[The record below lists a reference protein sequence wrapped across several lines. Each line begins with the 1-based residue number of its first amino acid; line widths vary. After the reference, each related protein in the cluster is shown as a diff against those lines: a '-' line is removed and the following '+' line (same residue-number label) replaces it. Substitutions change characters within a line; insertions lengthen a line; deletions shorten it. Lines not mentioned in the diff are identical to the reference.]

1 MQAGNHGLGGIRNP
15 IAAAYLLAKD
25 SLAPLSCG
33 RVRPMT
39 LCGSGARAY
48 AAYHGLDTSTE
59 NGYLVSQEAQNAW
72 KKFTGWVHQADH
84 QQQQQQQQRQ
94 SIGSNDSPLL
104 PRQLDDAGAEVCI
117 STEDFSATAIGWRQ
131 TDDSAGIKGKEA
143 THPQRQNTS
152 ATQHEA
158 PSEGGMQGM
167 QAHSKDAEEEVVD
180 TAAAIQAAEAAEEQ
194 HRCRLCKLTVELDRV
209 VAAQEAGYVAGL
221 FAMLHAEEMAKS
233 DLLVGIPKEQAEW
246 ACMHSMFK

>member
-1 MQAGNHGLGGIRNP
+1 MPFRWNFQLIKMWITLAARLQGLRCVSARRISLQP
-15 IAAAYLLAKD
+15 LLAGVRQVRNCMGRTASTRAAGGSA
-25 SLAPLSCG
+25 SL
-33 RVRPMT
+33 
-39 LCGSGARAY
+39 
-48 AAYHGLDTSTE
+48 
-59 NGYLVSQEAQNAW
+59 YLVKQHYDQKLERRLN
-72 KKFTGWVHQADH
+72 
-84 QQQQQQQQRQ
+84 
-94 SIGSNDSPLL
+94 SPTVYLCLL
-104 PRQLDDAGAEVCI
+104 A
-117 STEDFSATAIGWRQ
+117 
-131 TDDSAGIKGKEA
+131 DDSAGIKGKEA

-152 ATQHEA
+152 ATQQPSRPYLAFAASCSQHEA